1 VKIKKL
7 QLNNFRRFADFTIE
21 FEERLTVLVARNG
34 AGKSSVLD
42 AVATA
47 IGPFLTRLPKV
58 SGINPKE
65 TDFRVL
71 PDGSKPPYMRI
82 TCESFEGVR
91 WDRTEKR
98 DQSKKTISQ
107 IPAAL
112 GQKGLF
118 DYVDSLI
125 DAFNESRSFELPIFI
140 YYGTGRAVFD
150 VPQRKKGFGEDFIRF
165 DALQGA
171 LESRTNFR
179 RFVEYF
185 YYLEDIEHKRQKE
198 QRSFDVEI
206 PELKAIRAAI
216 TKLMPEFSNPRGVYP
231 AGIMMDW
238 QVNDEIKQLRIEQL
252 SDGYRT
258 TLAMVMDIAARMAEA
273 NPDKIDPLS
282 TSGVILIDEI
292 DLHLHP
298 GWQQHILPDLMRTF
312 ENIQFIVTTHS
323 PQVVTSVPA
332 TSLRVI
338 EWKQEQPYLVP
349 VDFSLGAEAQQMLTQ
364 VLGVVDPRPSEL
376 DIVKKLHKYQDL
388 VFEDQWDSP
397 DALKLRVELDKW
409 GAEHEPELLRL
420 DMDIRLKELDRQE

>member
-1 VKIKKL
+1 MKIKKL
-7 QLNNFRRFADFTIE
+7 QLSNFRRFADFTIE
-21 FEERLTVLVARNG
+21 FDEKLTVLVARNG

-47 IGPFLTRLPKV
+47 IGSFLTRLPKV

-71 PDGSKPPYMRI
+71 PDGSKPAYMRI
-82 TCESFEGVR
+82 ACESFAGIE

-98 DQSKKTISQ
+98 DQSKKTAGL
-107 IPAAL
+107 IPAAK
-112 GQKGLF
+112 GQKNLHE
-118 DYVDSLI
+118 YVDTFI
-125 DAFNESRSFELPIFI
+125 DAFNEARNFELPIFI

-150 VPQRKKGFGEDFIRF
+150 IPKRTKGFAKDFTRF
-165 DALQGA
+165 EALQGA

-185 YYLEDIEHKRQKE
+185 YYLEDIENKRQKE

-216 TKLMPEFSNPRGVYP
+216 TKLMPEFSNPRSVSP
-231 AGIMMDW
+231 AGIVVDW
-238 QVNDEIKQLRIEQL
+238 RVNDKIKELRIEQL

-273 NPDKIDPLS
+273 NPDKIDPLT
-282 TSGVILIDEI
+282 TSGIILIDEI

-298 GWQQHILPDLMRTF
+298 GWQQRILPDLMRTF

-332 TSLRVI
+332 KSLRVI
-338 EWKQEQPYLVP
+338 EWEQEEPRLIP
-349 VDFSLGAEAQQMLTQ
+349 VDFSLGAEAQQMLMQ
-364 VLGVVDPRPSEL
+364 VLGVEPRPEQL
-376 DIVKKLHKYQDL
+376 DIVIKLHKYQNL
-388 VFEDQWDSP
+388 VSENRWDTEE
-397 DALKLRVELDKW
+397 ATELRTELDNW
-409 GAEHEPELLRL
+409 GAEHEPELMRL
-420 DMDIRLKELDRQE
+420 DLDIRLKELDRLG

>member
-21 FEERLTVLVARNG
+21 FEEQLTVLVACNG

-42 AVATA
+42 AVAIA
-47 IGPFLTRLPKV
+47 LGPFLTRLPEV
-58 SGINPKE
+58 SGINAKKM
-65 TDFRVL
+65 DSRVL
-71 PDGSKPPYMRI
+71 SDGSKLAYMRI
-82 TCESFEGVR
+82 VCESFEGVR
-91 WDRTEKR
+91 WSRTYKR
-98 DQSKKTISQ
+98 DQSKNTANQ
-107 IPAAL
+107 IPPGL
-112 GQKGLF
+112 GQKDLNE
-118 DYVDSLI
+118 YVDTLI
-125 DAFNESRSFELPIFI
+125 DAFNELRDFELPVFI

-150 VPQRKKGFGEDFIRF
+150 VPQRSKGFGKVFTRF

-171 LESRTNFR
+171 LESRTNFH

-338 EWKQEQPYLVP
+338 EWEQEQPYLLP
-349 VDFSLGAEAQQMLTQ
+349 VDFSLGAEAQQMLMQ
-364 VLGVVDPRPSEL
+364 VLGVSPRPEQL
-376 DIVKKLHKYQDL
+376 DIVIKLHKYQNL
-388 VFEDQWDSP
+388 VAEDKWDTEE
-397 DALKLRVELDKW
+397 ALKLRAELNKW